1 MEPTNEPLILRSPMS
16 PDEWD
21 AYFELR
27 WRILCQ
33 PWGQPRG
40 SERDSMDD
48 SAVHLLLLDSARK
61 PLACGRLH
69 FNTPDEAQVRF
80 MAVDEN
86 GRGRG
91 YGRRLLEGLKV
102 EAAGRG
108 AQKLVLNARDNVTEF
123 YSKYGY
129 AVVGEPKRFSA
140 RFAICEWRSRC
151 HKNP

>member
-21 AYFELR
+21 AYFDLR

-40 SERDSMDD
+40 SERDSLDD

-69 FNTPDEAQVRF
+69 FNAPDEAQVRF

-86 GRGRG
+86 AWSRLRESHSRGIGGGRQRVAVL
-91 YGRRLLEGLKV
+91 RR
-102 EAAGRG
+102 
-108 AQKLVLNARDNVTEF
+108 
-123 YSKYGY
+123 S
-129 AVVGEPKRFSA
+129 
-140 RFAICEWRSRC
+140 C
-151 HKNP
+151 